1 MTLPYPWV
9 DTYRRVGLTNV
20 GFTPM
25 NGNNLTG
32 YTFSG
37 VTLLGKGLYAFVVSA
52 QAAGSAGILSS
63 LTVGGVGANIIA
75 ETNPAGR
82 TSISAIA
89 YLRLDTTAAVALVAA
104 FSSQQGCC
112 SIAIYRIR
120 GNKSDIP
127 LDKQSAYSTG
137 VTTRNITLNVPRGA
151 VAVFGAETYNGSNA
165 VTISWV
171 GADWGVNVQNA
182 SESVAGYAAISDS
195 KLLNP
200 ARSVTATATKSG
212 VMSLSGVSWQ

>member
-9 DTYRRVGLTNV
+9 DTYRRVKLNSV

-25 NGNNLTG
+25 NGNNLSS

-37 VTLLGKGLYAFVVSA
+37 VALLGKGLYAFVVSA
-52 QAAGSAGILSS
+52 QATGSAGILSS
-63 LTVGGVGANIIA
+63 LTVGGVAANIVA

-82 TSISAIA
+82 TSVSAIA
-89 YLRLDTTAAVALVAA
+89 YLRVDTTDPVALAVA

-112 SIAIYRIR
+112 SIAIYKIS
-120 GNKSDIP
+120 GNKSDVP

-137 VTTRNITLNVPRGA
+137 VTTRNISLNVPRGA

-165 VTISWV
+165 VTISWT
-171 GADWGVNVQNA
+171 GADYGVNVQNA
-182 SESVAGYAAISDS
+182 SESVAGYAAISNS
-195 KLLNP
+195 QILNP

-212 VMSLSGVSWQ
+212 VMSLSGVSWR